1 MRWGMLKLLVLLDR
15 TSDINGC
22 SMLHLRRIDFVKV
35 KSLKIIY
42 FGRGRKCIRA
52 FLVPLMALPDGRELR
67 YKRLYNVLGL

>member
-1 MRWGMLKLLVLLDR
+1 
-15 TSDINGC
+15 
-22 SMLHLRRIDFVKV
+22 MLHLRRIDFVKV